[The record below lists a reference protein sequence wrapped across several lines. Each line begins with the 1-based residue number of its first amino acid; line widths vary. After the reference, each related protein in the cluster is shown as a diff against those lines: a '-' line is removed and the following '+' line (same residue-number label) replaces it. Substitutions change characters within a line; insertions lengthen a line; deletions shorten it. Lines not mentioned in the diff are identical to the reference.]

1 MWLVCGLGVLELCPF
16 FLVSSGWMCG
26 ACAGTVVTCRT
37 LEEVK
42 ETRLLVE
49 VYLLTYSSMFVYT
62 CLYVLHT
69 RTMLLWMK

>member
-1 MWLVCGLGVLELCPF
+1 
-16 FLVSSGWMCG
+16 MCG
-26 ACAGTVVTCRT
+26 HCGYLQDKEVNIKT
-37 LEEVK
+37 LEEVI

-49 VYLLTYSSMFVYT
+49 VYLLTYISMFVYT